1 MKFQYRFPN
10 RKLDVIVRCSSC
22 LNTKAFVGFSMRNY
36 ERFTCHKCSAKYPEL
51 YLPYSDEHTDD
62 EDWEY
67 SHKGMDLLRESW
79 APESLNYL
87 LEGGYCLGIEYVS
100 PKPCIHCG
108 VIDHMVDLAGIGDEV
123 WFYMEQNLTEEELWS
138 EVRFGNEFSLAL
150 DSKKG
155 ISLKRGRAATCVS
168 CTEQIIGE
176 NEQPPEFNLEDVD
189 P

>member
-10 RKLDVIVRCSSC
+10 RKLDVIARFSSC
-22 LNTKAFVGFSMRNY
+22 LNTKALVGFSMQNY
-36 ERFTCHKCSAKYPEL
+36 ETLTCEKCSAKYPEL

-67 SHKGMDLLRESW
+67 SHKGMDLLRESC
-79 APESLNYL
+79 APESLDDL
-87 LEGGYCLGIEYVS
+87 LEGGYCLGIKYVS

-108 VIDHMVDLAGIGDEV
+108 VIDHMVDLDGIGDEV

-138 EVRFGNEFSLAL
+138 EARFDNEFSLAL

-155 ISLKRGRAATCVS
+155 ISIKHGRTAICVS
-168 CTEQIIGE
+168 CTEKIILE
-176 NEQPPEFNLEDVD
+176 NKD
-189 P
+189 PFEEEE